1 MFADGDALLEL
12 IEKGDSIGFH
22 MRGGYVHP
30 SAISL
35 GVKSGGAVKRV
46 DIDAFLASFRPK
58 KGGDEDAED
67 DEDDQEDT
75 SESEDPEGVDE
86 DAVEVQLEET
96 DADPEDLKPPKL
108 KKPAAK
114 ANPEAN
120 DEPVSDDEPENEPA
134 SDDEPDVKQVV
145 GSASDDEDN
154 NEDEVAVTEVVGG
167 DDSEQEPTPRRVT
180 FDASVQ
186 RNDNISDE
194 E

>member
-30 SAISL
+30 SSVSL

-58 KGGDEDAED
+58 KGGD
-67 DEDDQEDT
+67 DEDSDT
-75 SESEDPEGVDE
+75 SESEDPEEVD
-86 DAVEVQLEET
+86 DALEET
-96 DADPEDLKPPKL
+96 DADPKEIDVKEIDAEETDADFKPSKL

-114 ANPEAN
+114 AIPV
-120 DEPVSDDEPENEPA
+120 DEES
-134 SDDEPDVKQVV
+134 EPDVKEVV
-145 GSASDDEDN
+145 DDSDDEI
-154 NEDEVAVTEVVGG
+154 AVTEVVGG
-167 DDSEQEPTPRRVT
+167 DESEQESIPKRVT
-180 FDASVQ
+180 FETQ
-186 RNDNISDE
+186 RDDNISDE

>member
-58 KGGDEDAED
+58 KGGDDDDEEDEDA
-67 DEDDQEDT
+67 

-86 DAVEVQLEET
+86 ESLEVQLEE
-96 DADPEDLKPPKL
+96 PETEPDSEDVKPLKL

-114 ANPEAN
+114 ALPESDPDADPEA
-120 DEPVSDDEPENEPA
+120 DSEEANE
-134 SDDEPDVKQVV
+134 SEDEPDVKQVV
-145 GSASDDEDN
+145 GSASDDD
-154 NEDEVAVTEVVGG
+154 DEVAVTEVVGG

-180 FDASVQ
+180 FDTSIPV

>member
-58 KGGDEDAED
+58 KGGDEED
-67 DEDDQEDT
+67 EEGDT
-75 SESEDPEGVDE
+75 SDSEDPEEVDE
-86 DAVEVQLEET
+86 VEVQLEET
-96 DADPEDLKPPKL
+96 DANPEDFVPPKL

-114 ANPEAN
+114 ANPEATQEAN
-120 DEPVSDDEPENEPA
+120 DSGEEPENESEIDPA
-134 SDDEPDVKQVV
+134 SDNEPDVKQVV
-145 GSASDDEDN
+145 GSASDDED
-154 NEDEVAVTEVVGG
+154 EVAVTEVVGG
-167 DDSEQEPTPRRVT
+167 DESEQEPTPRRVT

-186 RNDNISDE
+186 RDDNISDE